1 MQVVTLE
8 IPQLGNRCHL
18 VHDGHDA
25 LVIDPPRDLRA
36 VEAAAESHGVTIRAV
51 ADTHVHNDY
60 ISGAPGLARRHRADY
75 LLAADE
81 PVTFGRHGVRGGD
94 VVRVGRLD
102 VRVLDT
108 PGHSRFHQ
116 AFHVTSVDSPGPGA
130 VFTGGSLL
138 DGTVGRTDLLHPR
151 LTRSLAASQWSS
163 ARALGVL
170 NPATTL
176 HPTHGFG
183 SFCAGGAPAQGEGR
197 RQATVGSQ
205 LHRNPALTTE
215 RDAFVEA
222 LVAGF
227 GPVPGYYEK
236 MAPRNRVGAGAA
248 LPRPARPVDRRALH
262 AALDR
267 GAWVVDLRDREAFA
281 RGHLPGSISVE
292 QSSRLA
298 TYVGWLVPWEH
309 ELVLVTDRAATLASA
324 VDDLAAIGIDGVGTH
339 VLSVGEPLTAGFRRT
354 DWTGFREHD
363 PARPRVLID
372 VRQRDEHDAGHLPGA
387 VNLPVQDVEAGA
399 ATLPPGEVWVH
410 CRSGYRA
417 GIAASLLKRL
427 GREVV
432 LVDDQWDRVGE
443 LAIPVA
449 A

>member
-18 VHDGHDA
+18 VHDGRDA

-36 VEAAAESHGVTIRAV
+36 VEAAAESHGVDIRAV
-51 ADTHVHNDY
+51 ADTHVHNDH

-81 PVTFGRHGVRGGD
+81 PVTFARHGVRGGD

-108 PGHSRFHQ
+108 P
-116 AFHVTSVDSPGPGA
+116 
-130 VFTGGSLL
+130 
-138 DGTVGRTDLLHPR
+138 
-151 LTRSLAASQWSS
+151 
-163 ARALGVL
+163 
-170 NPATTL
+170 
-176 HPTHGFG
+176 
-183 SFCAGGAPAQGEGR
+183 AQGEVG

-205 LHRNPALTTE
+205 AHRNPALTTE

-222 LVAGF
+222 LVASF

-236 MAPRNRVGAGAA
+236 MAPRNRVGLGAA
-248 LPRPARPVDRRALH
+248 LHRPARTVDRRTLH

-281 RGHLPGSISVE
+281 RGHLPGSISIE
-292 QSSRLA
+292 QSLQMA
-298 TYVGWLVPWEH
+298 TYLGWLVPWEH
-309 ELVLVTDRAATLASA
+309 ELVLVADRAATLASA

-339 VLSVGEPLTAGFRRT
+339 VLSVGEPLTAGVRRT
-354 DWTGFREHD
+354 DWTGFQEQD
-363 PARPRVLID
+363 PAQPRVLLD
-372 VRQRDEHDAGHLPGA
+372 VRQRDEYDAGHLPGA

-417 GIAASLLKRL
+417 GIAASLLQRL
-427 GREVV
+427 GRVVV